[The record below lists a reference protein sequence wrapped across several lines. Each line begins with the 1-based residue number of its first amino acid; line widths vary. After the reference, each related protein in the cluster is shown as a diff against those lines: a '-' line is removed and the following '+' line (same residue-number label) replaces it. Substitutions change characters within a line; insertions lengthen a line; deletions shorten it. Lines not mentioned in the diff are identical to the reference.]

1 MAVDPV
7 PPSEP
12 VYDRDPAYDQEV
24 VSRARRQDVVTPE
37 GDVVDQEVASSEVVD
52 NVAARR
58 STASWLTGI
67 IYFIFGVVAIAIAL
81 RVILKLLAANP
92 NAGFSS
98 FIYSVT
104 GPLVAPFAGII
115 GTPAASNGSVLELSS
130 ILAIVV
136 YLIAA
141 WIVVRLLQIVID
153 RPASGVSA
161 TRTVGRRSGTYQ

>member
-1 MAVDPV
+1 MGAEEREERELAA
-7 PPSEP
+7 SN
-12 VYDRDPAYDQEV
+12 
-24 VSRARRQDVVTPE
+24 RR
-37 GDVVDQEVASSEVVD
+37 
-52 NVAARR
+52 
-58 STASWLTGI
+58 
-67 IYFIFGVVAIAIAL
+67 VAILLGIGAALIAL

-98 FIYSVT
+98 FIYGVT
-104 GPLVAPFAGII
+104 GPLVAPFAGIV

-161 TRTVGRRSGTYQ
+161 TRTVGRRTGTYQ